1 MCPTATL
8 THTTWPGSLRDAA
21 NAPPPTALRRR
32 PRKPWPAFCSA
43 IVTEGLSGIA
53 IVTSMGTVAAAART
67 GSGDVQ
73 QRLSARARLG
83 AWLPEASEIAWA
95 TIIGA
100 FIIGATN
107 APAIAVTV
115 PLPPAGWR
123 LRVLHHWFDLVEVIG
138 LGVLLALP
146 AAIASRLRP
155 GPTWLGWLVFAV
167 ASIAGMDWLL
177 GAHLAAVAR
186 VVANGRVAFILQPLY
201 LLVCG
206 LAIPTAYALGAL
218 LGRHRYGSGGGLFL
232 TACGIVL
239 NHAILRDDYP
249 GVHAAI
255 AWAGLGL
262 GGATLARCQRR
273 RLPTRRWRRAGLVL
287 LVMCVL
293 CALLLPPPNRV
304 RLELFREP
312 GAVVSWIAART
323 LWKPPTLSVAPAPL
337 PPFPHPH
344 P

>member
-115 PLPPAGWR
+115 PLP
-123 LRVLHHWFDLVEVIG
+123 
-138 LGVLLALP
+138 
-146 AAIASRLRP
+146 AAIASRLGP

-255 AWAGLGL
+255 AWAGL
-262 GGATLARCQRR
+262 A
-273 RLPTRRWRRAGLVL
+273 
-287 LVMCVL
+287 
-293 CALLLPPPNRV
+293 
-304 RLELFREP
+304 
-312 GAVVSWIAART
+312 
-323 LWKPPTLSVAPAPL
+323 
-337 PPFPHPH
+337 
-344 P
+344 